1 MKNDAIMQTAT
12 TPLTPQQKSALLL
25 KVVSLAQS
33 QLGVQ
38 ETPKYSNHGPQVD
51 AYQEAVGLA
60 GGGNPWC
67 MAFAVWC
74 YLKALAGL
82 GLHLAQTTLT
92 LTGYVE
98 GQVEHCRASGTVL
111 SADAVASGRCRLL
124 PGYLM
129 CEWEASLGRYAHTG
143 VVVVAPDADGVFETV
158 EGNTSTTGSREGY
171 EVAEQTRRI
180 HDTAGDGHP
189 KYAFIM
195 TC

>member
-1 MKNDAIMQTAT
+1 MQTST
-12 TPLTPQQKSALLL
+12 TPLTPQQKTALLL

-38 ETPKYSNHGPQVD
+38 EIPKYSNAGPQVD
-51 AYQEAVGLA
+51 AYQAAVGL
-60 GGGNPWC
+60 GSGNPWC

-74 YLKALAGL
+74 YLKVLAGL

-98 GQVEHCRASGTVL
+98 GQVDHCKASGTVIASDQISI
-111 SADAVASGRCRLL
+111 SAGAVAGGTGHVL

-143 VVVVAPDADGVFETV
+143 VVVTSPDADGVFRTV
-158 EGNTSTTGSREGY
+158 EGNTNTDGGREGY
-171 EVAEQTRRI
+171 EVAEQTRNV
-180 HDTAGDGHP
+180 HDSAGDSHP
-189 KYAFIM
+189 KYCFIM